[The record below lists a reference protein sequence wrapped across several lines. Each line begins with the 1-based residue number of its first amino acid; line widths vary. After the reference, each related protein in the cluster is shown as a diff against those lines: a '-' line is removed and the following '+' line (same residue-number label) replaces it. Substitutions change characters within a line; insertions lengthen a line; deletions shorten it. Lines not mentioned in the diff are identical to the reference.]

1 MQNIID
7 NILTKEVISTICIAI
22 FAFFI
27 YLIIKKVVNRFLI
40 VKAKNKDNRKAL
52 TILTLITNI
61 IKYIILIVAAL
72 MILDV

>member
-61 IKYIILIVAAL
+61 IKYII
-72 MILDV
+72 